1 MAKTSAPTAEAP
13 AYRAYISS
21 TGTIIVEDSQF
32 NFVPGEVPVKEII
45 TYCKKGD
52 PQYTDFLAHCKAE
65 GWLK

>member
-1 MAKTSAPTAEAP
+1 MAKTSAPAPEAP

-32 NFVPGEVPVKEII
+32 NFVPGELPVKEIL
-45 TYCKKGD
+45 TYCKKD
-52 PQYTDFLAHCKAE
+52 DLQYTDFLDHCKKE